1 MYNEKIYIKKCLD
14 WLSYI
19 YKDDNEYDYD
29 EIKRIISN
37 YIRITIDEDL
47 NNDDY
52 YIIIELYNNEIDNE
66 KTKAIELLEKY
77 ILPKILYNYLD
88 ME

>member
-1 MYNEKIYIKKCLD
+1 MYNEKKYIKKCLD

-37 YIRITIDEDL
+37 YIRISINEDL

-52 YIIIELYNNEIDNE
+52 KIIIELYNNEIDNE
-66 KTKAIELLEKY
+66 KTKTIELLEKY
-77 ILPKILYNYLD
+77 ILPKILYNFLD
-88 ME
+88 IE

>member
-1 MYNEKIYIKKCLD
+1 MYNEKKYIKKCLD

-77 ILPKILYNYLD
+77 ILPKILYNFLD

>member
-1 MYNEKIYIKKCLD
+1 MYNEKKYIKKCLD

-37 YIRITIDEDL
+37 YIRISIDEDL

-66 KTKAIELLEKY
+66 KTKAIELLKKY
-77 ILPKILYNYLD
+77 ILPKILYNFLD